1 MDWTRKTLV
10 SVGMLCLMTFVF
22 AGSSEAQQLY
32 GSVTGTVKDES
43 GAAIPGATVAI
54 LNTQTAL
61 ERTTV
66 SNDTGTYNFTNVLP
80 GAYDVKVSLQGF
92 KEFIETGVPV
102 SVNTVSRVEVTL
114 TVGAL
119 TETVTVASETQL
131 LQTDK
136 ADVSTELKS
145 EAITNLP
152 LAQYRNYQSLMNL
165 VPGAT
170 PTQFQNAL
178 TDSPGRSLRTYVNG
192 QNPNSNNTKSD
203 GATNVN
209 LWLPHHAM
217 YVAPAETIDTV
228 NISTSSFDAE
238 QGMAGG
244 AAITLITK
252 SGTNEFR
259 GSAFEFFNSDALNAR
274 PYFATRKT
282 PIDRNILGGT
292 LGGPIQKNSLFFFG
306 SYEGYFDRSTTQ
318 IFYDVPTAAMRA
330 GDMSGAL
337 SSAGGQ
343 QQIFDPLTGNADGTG
358 RSQFAGNV
366 IPGNRISPVAQEIL
380 KYYPLPNLP
389 GNTRNYVRDA
399 DSAVDRNN
407 YDVKLNWNRTTS
419 HQIWGKYSQMDAVVS
434 NLFYL
439 GVDGGGSGDT
449 AVKQFT
455 VGQTWTLNSSTVLD
469 STFGFSRQN
478 QEVLA
483 SDFALGNFGVD
494 TLGIPGT
501 NGATSYADD
510 PRYAGFPSFNPG
522 FSAIGNNAGWNPL
535 FRDERTYAFSTNITK
550 LMGQHEIRA
559 GYSGNYL
566 YLDHW
571 QPGDVATPRGDF
583 TFNGAATRLFGAGT
597 QTANIYN
604 QYSQFLLGYFT
615 TATKGIQYEEMSA
628 REWQHGLYVR
638 DRWNVNQKITLDL
651 GLRYEYYP
659 LMTRADRGIE
669 QVDLNTLEVLLG
681 GLGGNPEDL
690 GIKVSKTLFAPRLGL
705 VYRINDETV
714 FRTGYGVTYN
724 PLPFARPLRGFYPA
738 NVGATFQQN
747 NPAGWYG
754 ALSNGLPDLTGPD
767 LSSGRIP
774 LPNAVAMRTPEDD
787 VSRGNIQS
795 WNLALERRLP
805 MDLSLDLAYVGS
817 KGTDGF
823 ADLNINASDTPG
835 GGNASRPFFSKG
847 RATDLLSWGPRLRTK
862 YHSLQAAVNRPFK
875 NGLLLKGAYTW
886 SKSMNMADED
896 GWVGVTWNGASQYDR
911 NFALAGY
918 DRTHVFQMGFVYEL
932 PFAKDGSGA
941 LNYAIKDWQINGIFA
956 AFSGAPF
963 TITADGTVVNM
974 PGNQQTAQ
982 QLGDYNV
989 TGDIGNDG
997 TWFDTTAFRQ
1007 PQGVVLGDTGRNA
1020 FRGPGQWRVDFSLF
1034 RGFNVGG
1041 NKKLEFRAEA
1051 FNLTNSI
1058 QYGDGTTGNPWGFSS
1073 RDVNNPNFGRVF
1085 VASGERNIRLG
1096 LRFSF

>member
-1 MDWTRKTLV
+1 MDWTRKILA
-10 SVGMLCLMTFVF
+10 SVGMWCLMTLMLP
-22 AGSSEAQQLY
+22 GLSEAQQLY

-54 LNTQTAL
+54 LSTQTAL
-61 ERTTV
+61 ERTAV
-66 SNDTGTYNFTNVLP
+66 SNETGTYNFTNVLP
-80 GAYDVKVSLQGF
+80 GSYDVKVSLQGF
-92 KEFIETGVPV
+92 KEFVETGVPI
-102 SVNTVSRVEVTL
+102 SVNTVSRVDVTL
-114 TVGAL
+114 AVGAL
-119 TETVTVASETQL
+119 TETVTVASEAQL

-282 PIDRNILGGT
+282 PIDRNIFGGT

-306 SYEGYFDRSTTQ
+306 SFEGYYDRSTTQ
-318 IFYDVPTAAMRA
+318 IFYDVPTAAMRN
-330 GDMSGAL
+330 GDLSGAINANGTL
-337 SSAGGQ
+337 
-343 QQIFDPLTGNADGTG
+343 QQIYDPLTGNTDGTG
-358 RSQFAGNV
+358 RTPFVGNA
-366 IPGNRISPVAQEIL
+366 IPTGRISPVAQKIL
-380 KYYPLPNLP
+380 SYYPLPNLP

-419 HQIWGKYSQMDAVVS
+419 HQIWGKYSQMDAEVG

-439 GVDGGGSGDT
+439 GVDGAGSGDT

-478 QEVLA
+478 QQVAA

-501 NGATSYADD
+501 NGAITYANDE
-510 PRYAGFPSFNPG
+510 RYAGFPSFSPG

-535 FRDERTYAFSTNITK
+535 FRDERTYAFSTNVTK
-550 LMGQHEIRA
+550 LMGQHEVRF

-566 YLDHW
+566 YMDHW

-583 TFNGAATRLFGAGT
+583 TFNGAATRLFGTGT
-597 QTANIYN
+597 QTANLYN
-604 QYSQFLLGYFT
+604 QYAQFLLGYFT
-615 TATKGIQYEEMSA
+615 TATKGIQYEEMTA
-628 REWQHGLYVR
+628 REWQHGFYVR
-638 DRWNVNQKITLDL
+638 DRWNLSQKVTLDL

-659 LMTRADRGIE
+659 LMSRADRGIE

-681 GLGGNPEDL
+681 GLGGNPDDL

-705 VYRINDETV
+705 VYRLNDATV
-714 FRTGYGVTYN
+714 FRTGYGLTYN

-738 NVGATFQQN
+738 NVGATFTQN
-747 NPAGWYG
+747 NPAGFYG
-754 ALSNGLPDLTGPD
+754 TLSTGIPNLSGPD

-774 LPNAVAMRTPEDD
+774 LPNNVSMRTPEED

-795 WNLALERRLP
+795 WNVAFERRLP
-805 MDLSLDLAYVGS
+805 LDLSVDLAYVGS

-847 RATDLLSWGPRLRTK
+847 RAIDLLSWGPRLKTQ
-862 YHSLQAAVNRPFK
+862 YHSLQMAINRPFK
-875 NGLLLKGAYTW
+875 GGLLLKGAYTW
-886 SKSMNMADED
+886 SKAMNMADED

-932 PFAKDGSGA
+932 PFGKDQGGPI
-941 LNYAIKDWQINGIFA
+941 NYVIKDWQVNGIFA

-963 TITADGTVVNM
+963 TVTADGTVLNM
-974 PGNQQTAQ
+974 PGNAQTANQ
-982 QLGDYNV
+982 IGAYTV
-989 TGDIGNDG
+989 TGNIGNEG
-997 TWFDTTAFRQ
+997 AWFDTTAFQQ
-1007 PQGVVLGDTGRNA
+1007 PQGVVLGNTGRNA
-1020 FRGPGQWRVDFSLF
+1020 FRGPGQWRVDFSVF
-1034 RGFNVGG
+1034 RGFNFGG
-1041 NKKLEFRAEA
+1041 NRKLEFRMEA

-1073 RDVNNPNFGRVF
+1073 RDVNNPNFGKVF